1 MADAPPGQG
10 CGMRREA
17 GDAGDAGDAARAT
30 AEALAAHYGLE
41 PLPREGGRFRRLWA
55 GPERGDGRPAGS
67 AIVMLLTDAPD
78 DYCALH
84 RLPTDEVWHHY
95 LGSPLELLLLGPQ
108 GAARTPVLGSDVL
121 GAGHHVQL
129 TVPAGTWMAAR
140 VARRATDDPGPDDP
154 GPDDPGPDDPTPGR
168 SGPDAPGTG
177 GPRGRAGAW
186 TLFGCT
192 MAPGYTAADYE
203 HGDAEALV
211 RAYPEHAGLIRELAR

>member
-1 MADAPPGQG
+1 
-10 CGMRREA
+10 MRREA
-17 GDAGDAGDAARAT
+17 GDEARAT

-55 GPERGDGRPAGS
+55 GPERGDGRPEGS
-67 AIVMLLTDAPD
+67 AIVLLLTDAPD

-84 RLPTDEVWHHY
+84 RLPSDEVWHHY
-95 LGSPLELLLLGPQ
+95 LGSPLELLLLGPE
-108 GAARTPVLGSDVL
+108 GTARTSVLGSDVL
-121 GAGHHVQL
+121 GAGHHVQF

-154 GPDDPGPDDPTPGR
+154 GPGQSGAGGPGPGE
-168 SGPDAPGTG
+168 
-177 GPRGRAGAW
+177 PRGRAGAW

-192 MAPGYTAADYE
+192 MAPGYTDADYE